1 MNVKGLS
8 PREMEA
14 LSAEI
19 RQAYG
24 DKNGGM
30 MAIAKAIAP
39 AIYDAI
45 EEKEIASLLLSQHN
59 LPRGEAAKYDK
70 IKEVKAYWIAKGGQV
85 HQSNLND
92 EEVEFTIDRV
102 ASYPTVDIS
111 VLQNGDLYRLTDMET
126 WAADAIRKQLNRRA
140 INIISAAAPEA
151 NTVTATGGA
160 LTSGALNEAIAI
172 IEDKDLAVKYLV
184 LRGAR
189 FNDMRGDG
197 FDLDPVTERELMEKG
212 IIKVYAGASIIKNAA
227 ADPDEVLLLPDED
240 IGKYAIR
247 QTIAVEPDKQPS
259 AFKVG
264 FVCWMEV
271 AMGVLRP
278 DRLAKVEI
286 TA

>member
-8 PREMEA
+8 QKEFNA

-19 RQAYG
+19 RKAFA
-24 DKNGGM
+24 DKEGGM
-30 MAIAKAIAP
+30 MAIAAAIAP

-45 EEKEIASLLLSQHN
+45 VEKEIASLLLTQHN
-59 LPRGEAAKYDK
+59 LPKGEAAKYDK
-70 IKEVKAYWIAKGGQV
+70 IREVKAYWIAKGGRV
-85 HQSNLND
+85 HQSNVND

-102 ASYPTVDIS
+102 ASAPQVDIS
-111 VLQNGDLYRLTDMET
+111 VLQNGDIYRLTDMET

-140 INIISAAAPEA
+140 INVISAAVPDS
-151 NTVTATGGA
+151 NVVTATGGS
-160 LTSGALNEAIAI
+160 LTPTALNEAIAL

-189 FNDMRGDG
+189 FNDMRDW
-197 FDLDPVTERELMEKG
+197 DLDPVTQRELLEKG
-212 IIKVYAGASIIKNAA
+212 IIKLYAGASIIKNAA
-227 ADPDEVLLLPDED
+227 ADAGEVLIIPDEEV
-240 IGKYAIR
+240 GKYAIR

-264 FVCWMEV
+264 FVCWMEA

-278 DRLAKVEI
+278 DLLAKVVI
-286 TA
+286 TS

>member
-8 PREMEA
+8 QKEFEA

-19 RQAYG
+19 RKAFA
-24 DKNGGM
+24 DKEGGM
-30 MAIAKAIAP
+30 MAIAAAIAP

-45 EEKEIASLLLSQHN
+45 VEKEIASLLLTQHN
-59 LPRGEAAKYDK
+59 LPKGEPAKYDK
-70 IKEVKAYWIAKGGQV
+70 IREVKAYWIAKGGRV
-85 HQSNLND
+85 HQSNVND

-102 ASYPTVDIS
+102 ASAPQVDIS
-111 VLQNGDLYRLTDMET
+111 VLQNGDIYRLTDMET

-140 INIISAAAPEA
+140 INVISAAVPEG
-151 NTVTATGGA
+151 NVVTATGGV
-160 LTSGALNEAIAI
+160 LTPTALNEAIAL

-189 FNDMRGDG
+189 FNDMRDW
-197 FDLDPVTERELMEKG
+197 DLDPVTQRELLEKG
-212 IIKVYAGASIIKNAA
+212 IIKLYAGASIIKNASADA
-227 ADPDEVLLLPDED
+227 AEVLIIPDEEV
-240 IGKYAIR
+240 GKYAIR

-264 FVCWMEV
+264 FVCWMEA

-278 DRLAKVEI
+278 DLLAKVVI
-286 TA
+286 TS

>member
-8 PREMEA
+8 QKEFEA

-19 RQAYG
+19 RKAFA
-24 DKNGGM
+24 DKEGGM
-30 MAIAKAIAP
+30 MAIAAAIAP

-45 EEKEIASLLLSQHN
+45 AEKEIASLLLTQHN
-59 LPRGEAAKYDK
+59 LPKGEPAKYDK
-70 IKEVKAYWIAKGGQV
+70 IREVKAYWIAKGGRV
-85 HQSNLND
+85 HQSNVND

-102 ASYPTVDIS
+102 ASAPQVDIS
-111 VLQNGDLYRLTDMET
+111 VLQNGDIYRLTDMET

-140 INIISAAAPEA
+140 INVISAAVPDS
-151 NTVTATGGA
+151 NVVTATGGV
-160 LTSGALNEAIAI
+160 LTPTALNEAIAL

-189 FNDMRGDG
+189 FNDMRDW
-197 FDLDPVTERELMEKG
+197 DLDPVTQRELLEKG
-212 IIKVYAGASIIKNAA
+212 IIKLYAGASIIKNASADA
-227 ADPDEVLLLPDED
+227 AEVLVIPDEEV
-240 IGKYAIR
+240 GKYAVR

-264 FVCWMEV
+264 FVCWMEA

-278 DRLAKVEI
+278 DLLAKVVI
-286 TA
+286 TS

>member
-8 PREMEA
+8 QKEFEA

-19 RQAYG
+19 RKAFA
-24 DKNGGM
+24 DKEGGM
-30 MAIAKAIAP
+30 MAIAAAIAP

-45 EEKEIASLLLSQHN
+45 VEKEIASLLLTQHN
-59 LPRGEAAKYDK
+59 LPKGEPAKYDK
-70 IKEVKAYWIAKGGQV
+70 IREVKAYWIAKGGRV
-85 HQSNLND
+85 HQSNVND

-102 ASYPTVDIS
+102 ASAPQVDIS
-111 VLQNGDLYRLTDMET
+111 VLQNGDIYRLTDMET

-140 INIISAAAPEA
+140 INVISAAVPEG
-151 NTVTATGGA
+151 NVVTATGGV
-160 LTSGALNEAIAI
+160 LTPTALNEAIAL

-189 FNDMRGDG
+189 FNDMRDW
-197 FDLDPVTERELMEKG
+197 DLDPVTQRELLEKG
-212 IIKVYAGASIIKNAA
+212 IIKLYAGASIIKNAS
-227 ADPDEVLLLPDED
+227 ADAGEVLIIPDEEV
-240 IGKYAIR
+240 GKYAIR

-264 FVCWMEV
+264 FVCWMEA

-278 DRLAKVEI
+278 DLLAKVVI
-286 TA
+286 TS

>member
-19 RQAYG
+19 RHAYG

-59 LPRGEAAKYDK
+59 LPKGEAAKYDK

-102 ASYPTVDIS
+102 AS
-111 VLQNGDLYRLTDMET
+111 
-126 WAADAIRKQLNRRA
+126 
-140 INIISAAAPEA
+140 
-151 NTVTATGGA
+151 
-160 LTSGALNEAIAI
+160 
-172 IEDKDLAVKYLV
+172 
-184 LRGAR
+184 
-189 FNDMRGDG
+189 
-197 FDLDPVTERELMEKG
+197 
-212 IIKVYAGASIIKNAA
+212 
-227 ADPDEVLLLPDED
+227 
-240 IGKYAIR
+240 
-247 QTIAVEPDKQPS
+247 
-259 AFKVG
+259 
-264 FVCWMEV
+264 
-271 AMGVLRP
+271 
-278 DRLAKVEI
+278 
-286 TA
+286 

>member
-8 PREMEA
+8 QKEFET

-19 RQAYG
+19 RRAFA
-24 DKNGGM
+24 DKEGGM
-30 MAIAKAIAP
+30 MAIAAAIAP

-45 EEKEIASLLLSQHN
+45 VEKEIASLLLTQHN
-59 LPRGEAAKYDK
+59 LPKGEPAKYDK
-70 IKEVKAYWIAKGGQV
+70 IREVKAYWIAKGGRV
-85 HQSNLND
+85 HQSNVND

-102 ASYPTVDIS
+102 ASAPQVDIS
-111 VLQNGDLYRLTDMET
+111 VLQNGDIYRLTDMET

-140 INIISAAAPEA
+140 INVISAAVPEG
-151 NTVTATGGA
+151 NTVTATGGV
-160 LTSGALNEAIAI
+160 LTPTALNEAIAL

-189 FNDMRGDG
+189 FNDMRDW
-197 FDLDPVTERELMEKG
+197 DLDPVTQRELLEKG
-212 IIKVYAGASIIKNAA
+212 IIKLYAGASIIKNASA
-227 ADPDEVLLLPDED
+227 EASEVLIIPDEEV
-240 IGKYAIR
+240 GKYAVR

-264 FVCWMEV
+264 FVCWMEA

-278 DRLAKVEI
+278 DLLAKVAI
-286 TA
+286 TS

>member
-8 PREMEA
+8 QKEFEA

-19 RQAYG
+19 RKAFA
-24 DKNGGM
+24 DKEGGM
-30 MAIAKAIAP
+30 MAIAAAIAP

-45 EEKEIASLLLSQHN
+45 VEKEIASLLLTQHN
-59 LPRGEAAKYDK
+59 LPKGEPAKYDK
-70 IKEVKAYWIAKGGQV
+70 IREVKAYWIAKGGRV
-85 HQSNLND
+85 HQSNVND

-102 ASYPTVDIS
+102 ASAPQVDIS
-111 VLQNGDLYRLTDMET
+111 VLQNGDIYRLTDMET

-140 INIISAAAPEA
+140 INVISAAVSEG
-151 NTVTATGGA
+151 NVVTATGGV
-160 LTSGALNEAIAI
+160 LTPTALNEAIAL

-189 FNDMRGDG
+189 FNDMRDW
-197 FDLDPVTERELMEKG
+197 DLDPVTQRELLEKG
-212 IIKVYAGASIIKNAA
+212 IIKLYAGASIIKNAS
-227 ADPDEVLLLPDED
+227 ADAGEVLIIPDEEV
-240 IGKYAIR
+240 GKYAIR

-264 FVCWMEV
+264 FVCWMEA

-278 DRLAKVEI
+278 DLLAKVVI
-286 TA
+286 TL

>member
-8 PREMEA
+8 KKEFET

-19 RQAYG
+19 RKAFA
-24 DKNGGM
+24 DKEGGM
-30 MAIAKAIAP
+30 MSIAAAIAP

-45 EEKEIASLLLSQHN
+45 AEKEIASLLLTQHN
-59 LPRGEAAKYDK
+59 LPKGEAAKYDK
-70 IKEVKAYWIAKGGQV
+70 IREVKAYWIAKGGRV
-85 HQSNLND
+85 HQSNVND

-102 ASYPTVDIS
+102 ASAPQVDIS
-111 VLQNGDLYRLTDMET
+111 VLQNGDIYRLTDMET

-140 INIISAAAPEA
+140 INVISAAVPEG
-151 NTVTATGGA
+151 NTVTATGGV
-160 LTSGALNEAIAI
+160 LTPTALNEAIAL

-189 FNDMRGDG
+189 FNDMRDW
-197 FDLDPVTERELMEKG
+197 DLDPVTQRELLEKG
-212 IIKVYAGASIIKNAA
+212 IIKNASADAGEVLII
-227 ADPDEVLLLPDED
+227 PDEEV
-240 IGKYAIR
+240 GKYAIR

-264 FVCWMEV
+264 FVCWMEA

-278 DRLAKVEI
+278 DLLAKVVI
-286 TA
+286 TS

>member
-8 PREMEA
+8 QKEFET

-19 RQAYG
+19 RRAFA
-24 DKNGGM
+24 DKEGGM
-30 MAIAKAIAP
+30 KAIAAAIAP

-45 EEKEIASLLLSQHN
+45 VEKEIASLLLTQHN
-59 LPRGEAAKYDK
+59 LPKGEPAKYDK
-70 IKEVKAYWIAKGGQV
+70 IREVKAYWIAKGGRV
-85 HQSNLND
+85 HQSNVND

-102 ASYPTVDIS
+102 ASAPQVDIS
-111 VLQNGDLYRLTDMET
+111 VLQNGDIYRLTDMET

-140 INIISAAAPEA
+140 INVISAAVPEG
-151 NTVTATGGA
+151 NTVTATGGV
-160 LTSGALNEAIAI
+160 LTPTALNEAIAL

-189 FNDMRGDG
+189 FNDMRDW
-197 FDLDPVTERELMEKG
+197 DLDPVTQRELLEKG
-212 IIKVYAGASIIKNAA
+212 IIKLYAGASIIKNASA
-227 ADPDEVLLLPDED
+227 EASEVLIIPDEEV
-240 IGKYAIR
+240 GKYAVR

-264 FVCWMEV
+264 FVCWMEA

-278 DRLAKVEI
+278 DLLAKVAI
-286 TA
+286 TS